1 VLNPLRVQCNGA
13 RKDLGC
19 YRNLDDAIKARR
31 KHAKKEHMENVQVVE
46 KRLKQLSGIKEN

>member
-1 VLNPLRVQCNGA
+1 VQCNGA